1 MKQSGTQSWLVW
13 LNSED
18 TGTSFASESETRA
31 LRLLKLCT
39 QQLAAKK
46 DGSLAGQSQLCQNSR
61 KLYLKP
67 NRLLFG
73 SSCFIRSWTLETWSA
88 GRLKAMMWTM
98 KFSTSALIDLFN
110 SIGRKRN
117 TFGDLWS
124 IRVGYCVFGFLSNE
138 YDFNWNIWTNCIA
151 ILVTPPRE
159 HRAPISLQHKDFTW
173 ELHVGFWQA

>member
-18 TGTSFASESETRA
+18 TGHIESFASESETRA
-31 LRLLKLCT
+31 LRLLKLCS
-39 QQLAAKK
+39 QQLSPKK
-46 DGSLAGQSQLCQNSR
+46 DGFVAGQSQLYQNSLE
-61 KLYLKP
+61 LYLKP

-73 SSCFIRSWTLETWSA
+73 SSCFLRIWTLQTWSA
-88 GRLKAMMWTM
+88 GRLKAVMWTM
-98 KFSTSALIDLFN
+98 KFSTRALIDLVN
-110 SIGRKRN
+110 SN
-117 TFGDLWS
+117 TAHDLWS